1 MNYVWSLMLPSVM
14 QSLLPVAAVL
24 WAVFKSSEWYRSRR
38 SERFAEAMGLLEAA
52 VEETYQTYVR
62 EIKRGRE
69 DGKLTETE
77 RAEARRRAK
86 ERALAFARERGID
99 LLERL
104 GRDLLDI
111 YITWLVKKLKRR

>member
-1 MNYVWSLMLPSVM
+1 M

-99 LLERL
+99 LLEHL